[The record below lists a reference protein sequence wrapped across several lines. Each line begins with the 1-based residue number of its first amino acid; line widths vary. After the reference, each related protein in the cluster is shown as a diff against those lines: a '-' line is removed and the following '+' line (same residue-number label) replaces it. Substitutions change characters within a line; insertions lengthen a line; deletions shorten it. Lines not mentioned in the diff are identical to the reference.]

1 MIELDLQNVANIAE
15 ILGALLV
22 VTGVFFALAEI
33 RHLRQQRQ
41 ETAAMEIMR
50 SFQSSDFTK
59 ALRLVMDYE
68 QECRHCR
75 EEAIPQELQ
84 DAAMMVSTTLES
96 TGLMVYERIVPFGL
110 VQQLMGGTI
119 QACWQVLRPHTE
131 WLRDKLGRPSI
142 HEWFQWL
149 AERLGEYPEYRD
161 EEGAYSKYRNWKP
174 EKGAASKEKEGV

>member
-1 MIELDLQNVANIAE
+1 MIEFDLQNMANIAE

-22 VTGVFFALAEI
+22 VTGVFFAVAEI
-33 RHLRQQRQ
+33 RHLCQQRQ

-50 SFQSSDFTK
+50 SFQSTDFTK

-96 TGLMVYERIVPFGL
+96 AGLMVYQRIVPFGL

-119 QACWQVLRPHTE
+119 QASWRVLMPHTE
-131 WLRDKLGRPSI
+131 LLREKLCRPSI

-149 AERLGEYPEYRD
+149 SERMSEYPEYRD
-161 EEGAYSKYRNWKP
+161 EEGAYSKYVHWKP
-174 EKGAASKEKEGV
+174 EKGAVSRQKNGA